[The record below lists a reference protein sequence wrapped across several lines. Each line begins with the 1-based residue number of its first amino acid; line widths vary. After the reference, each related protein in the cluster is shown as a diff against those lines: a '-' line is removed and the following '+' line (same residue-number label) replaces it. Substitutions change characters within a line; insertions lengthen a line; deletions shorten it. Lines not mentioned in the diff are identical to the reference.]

1 MKARILV
8 WLVALFCCHNASFAQ
23 KEFVNASARL
33 SGHPRILLQKGEE
46 KALKK
51 VIMKDAVWKD
61 IHLSLVDEAGEIVK
75 LPLNERIKT
84 GRRLLSVSRENLRR
98 IFILSYACLLYTY
111 PSPRD

>member
-8 WLVALFCCHNASFAQ
+8 WLVALFCCHNALFAQ

-51 VIMKDAVWKD
+51 VMMKM
-61 IHLSLVDEAGEIVK
+61 
-75 LPLNERIKT
+75 
-84 GRRLLSVSRENLRR
+84 
-98 IFILSYACLLYTY
+98 
-111 PSPRD
+111 

>member
-23 KEFVNASARL
+23 KEFVNTSVRL

-61 IHLSLVDEAGEIVK
+61 IHQSLVDEAGEIVK

-84 GRRLLSVSRENLRR
+84 GRRLLSVSRKIYVVFL
-98 IFILSYACLLYTY
+98 F
-111 PSPRD
+111 

>member
-8 WLVALFCCHNASFAQ
+8 WLVALFCCHNVLFAQ

-51 VIMKDAVWKD
+51 VIMKVISRRSWR
-61 IHLSLVDEAGEIVK
+61 
-75 LPLNERIKT
+75 NRKT
-84 GRRLLSVSRENLRR
+84 ALE
-98 IFILSYACLLYTY
+98 
-111 PSPRD
+111 

>member
-46 KALKK
+46 
-51 VIMKDAVWKD
+51 
-61 IHLSLVDEAGEIVK
+61 
-75 LPLNERIKT
+75 
-84 GRRLLSVSRENLRR
+84 
-98 IFILSYACLLYTY
+98 
-111 PSPRD
+111 

>member
-23 KEFVNASARL
+23 KEFVNTSVRL

-61 IHLSLVDEAGEIVK
+61 IHQSLVDEAGEIVK

-84 GRRLLSVSRENLRR
+84 GRRLSTGNLEIWRGSIRTVSATAYR
-98 IFILSYACLLYTY
+98 
-111 PSPRD
+111 

>member
-8 WLVALFCCHNASFAQ
+8 WLVALFCCHNALFAQ

-51 VIMKDAVWKD
+51 VIM
-61 IHLSLVDEAGEIVK
+61 
-75 LPLNERIKT
+75 ER
-84 GRRLLSVSRENLRR
+84 
-98 IFILSYACLLYTY
+98 Y
-111 PSPRD
+111 PSVISGRSWRNRKAAFE

>member
-8 WLVALFCCHNASFAQ
+8 WLVALFCCHNALFAQ

-61 IHLSLVDEAGEIVK
+61 LSLIH
-75 LPLNERIKT
+75 I
-84 GRRLLSVSRENLRR
+84 
-98 IFILSYACLLYTY
+98 
-111 PSPRD
+111 

>member
-23 KEFVNASARL
+23 KEFVNTSVRL

-61 IHLSLVDEAGEIVK
+61 IHQSLVPK
-75 LPLNERIKT
+75 LEEWLN
-84 GRRLLSVSRENLRR
+84 G
-98 IFILSYACLLYTY
+98 
-111 PSPRD
+111 P